1 MRAITLTQFGNPEVL
16 KDDQLPDPVPGAED
30 LKIEVHATS
39 VNPIDF
45 KIRRGAFREG
55 RQFPFTLGYDVSGV
69 VVEKGKKVSGF
80 NLGDEVYASPCLVRN
95 GANAEYVCVDA
106 RTASLRPTSIDH
118 IHCGVLPLVTLTAWE
133 ALYERANIH
142 AGQRVL
148 IQGGAGGVGHVGI
161 QLAKLRGC
169 QVLCTASRD
178 QSIRLCKELG
188 ADLVINYK
196 EEDFVKRVKAET
208 EDNGCDVIFDCVGG
222 EVFDRSARCVSVN
235 GQIVTCVGAGN
246 SDVLRE
252 LFVRNA
258 TLHFEMMAA
267 PTMYGIRPEKQG
279 QILRDAAALVDQG
292 RLRAHVSQEIDLA
305 DVAEG
310 HRLQEAGH
318 CVGKIAVRVKE
329 PADQRL

>member
-1 MRAITLTQFGNPEVL
+1 MRAITLTQFGDPEVL
-16 KDDQLPDPVPGAED
+16 KDDQLTDPVPGAND
-30 LKIEVHATS
+30 LKIEVHTTS

-55 RQFPFTLGYDVSGV
+55 RQFPFILGYDVSGV
-69 VVEKGKKVSGF
+69 VVEKGKNTLSF
-80 NLGDEVYASPCLVRN
+80 NLDDEVYAAPSLVRN

-106 RTASLRPTSIDH
+106 RTASLRPTSVDH
-118 IHCGVLPLVTLTAWE
+118 IHTGVLPLVTLTAWE
-133 ALYERANIH
+133 ALYERANIQ

-148 IQGGAGGVGHVGI
+148 IQGGGGGVGHIAI

-169 QVLCTASRD
+169 QVICTASRD
-178 QSIRLCKELG
+178 QSIRLCEKLG

-208 EDNGCDVIFDCVGG
+208 EDEGCDVVLDCVGG

-235 GQIVTCVGAGN
+235 GQIVTCVGAGS
-246 SDVLRE
+246 SDMLRE

-279 QILRDAAALVDQG
+279 KILREAAALVDQG
-292 RLRAHVSQEIDLA
+292 RLRAHVSKELDLA
-305 DVAEG
+305 DLAEG
-310 HRLQEAGH
+310 HRLQEEGH
-318 CVGKIAVRVKE
+318 VVGKIAVRVK
-329 PADQRL
+329 